1 MDGKE
6 VIFSSEADDSAGQI
20 TPRARWSTYSEDP
33 IKGTAADYNIYGG
46 TETGN
51 IEFQE
56 KIIDTAVN
64 IIKFALK
71 MSVPA
76 MSELTDDMLDVA
88 ALVIKKEGALV
99 KGPDSSFITY
109 EIDSYAYKEHIP
121 LENHIKY
128 VGKYFYTDDYSG
140 PYSDYTYYY
149 ANYVS

>member
-1 MDGKE
+1 M
-6 VIFSSEADDSAGQI
+6 
-20 TPRARWSTYSEDP
+20 
-33 IKGTAADYNIYGG
+33 
-46 TETGN
+46 
-51 IEFQE
+51 
-56 KIIDTAVN
+56 N

-88 ALVIKKEGALV
+88 ALVIKEGALV

-149 ANYVS
+149 ANYFS